1 MSSVYIHIPYCI
13 SKCDYCD
20 FFSVPCSKNLVPDEY
35 VSSLCFEIEFFKDL
49 ISPIETLYIG
59 GGTPSLLSK
68 KQLESVFC
76 ALNKAGFEKN
86 PEITYELNPSD
97 VTEDYLLSLEKI
109 GITRLSLGL
118 QSLSEKALS
127 FVHRR
132 SSLSDVKKSLEIVQ
146 KIWKKSFS
154 VDLISSLPFES
165 EQEFLSSL
173 KELLFYNPSHI
184 SLYSLCVEE
193 ETVLGKKINS
203 GKIKYDFDLSDKI
216 WLSGKDFLVENG
228 FIHYEVSNFYRKENG
243 FPCRHNLSYW
253 SLKDY
258 FGFGSGATGSFFGK
272 NGFRYTNTKDI
283 SQYINFWLKN
293 EKPVLKKENLKE
305 IFKNFIPCDFE
316 NLPLKTQVFEF
327 FMMSLRTL
335 DGVNLSELKK
345 RFSYLITEKILNLF
359 DRWISLKNARK
370 YFKDGNEFFA
380 LTEQGIL
387 FENKFL
393 EEFLEVF

>member
-1 MSSVYIHIPYCI
+1 M
-13 SKCDYCD
+13 
-20 FFSVPCSKNLVPDEY
+20 
-35 VSSLCFEIEFFKDL
+35 
-49 ISPIETLYIG
+49 
-59 GGTPSLLSK
+59 
-68 KQLESVFC
+68 
-76 ALNKAGFEKN
+76 
-86 PEITYELNPSD
+86 
-97 VTEDYLLSLEKI
+97 
-109 GITRLSLGL
+109 
-118 QSLSEKALS
+118 
-127 FVHRR
+127 RR
-132 SSLSDVKKSLEIVQ
+132 RR
-146 KIWKKSFS
+146 
-154 VDLISSLPFES
+154 
-165 EQEFLSSL
+165 
-173 KELLFYNPSHI
+173 N
-184 SLYSLCVEE
+184 C
-193 ETVLGKKINS
+193 
-203 GKIKYDFDLSDKI
+203 
-216 WLSGKDFLVENG
+216 
-228 FIHYEVSNFYRKENG
+228 G

-258 FGFGSGATGSFFGK
+258 FGFGSGGTGSFFGK

-380 LTEQGIL
+380 LTEQGLL

-393 EEFLEVF
+393 EEFLEIF